1 MRYALRE
8 NCVIVTHDEDFL
20 SWASSNFDH
29 PGIAYCHV
37 GTRSIGELVRAL
49 HLIHE
54 VLTPEDIYGRVEY
67 L

>member
-1 MRYALRE
+1 MSERIRYHL
-8 NCVIVTHDEDFL
+8 DEHID
-20 SWASSNFDH
+20 
-29 PGIAYCHV
+29 PVIAYCHV